1 MFGQFSSNTQK
12 CEMKYSLSSAPGSK
26 LPFDDT
32 WAEQLKEQEFN
43 AEVEV
48 RVRVKVDVKM
58 E

>member
-1 MFGQFSSNTQK
+1 
-12 CEMKYSLSSAPGSK
+12 MKYSLSSAPVGGK

-48 RVRVKVDVKM
+48 RVRVKVDVKI